1 MMHKFTS
8 TRRFQASALALA
20 LAATVCFGSLVS
32 ADNRFTDVPESH
44 WGHHD
49 PRYAVGGPGPDG

>member
-44 WGHHD
+44 WAHD
-49 PRYAVGGPGPDG
+49 AIEYVVD